1 MCTAISFQTKDHYF
15 GRTLDVDHMYHEAV
29 VIMPRNYELRF
40 RNGNVLSSHYAMIG
54 MATVSDEYPLYYDAT
69 NEYGLS
75 MAGLNFPGNAVY
87 LPVRQNADNISPF
100 ELIAWILCQCRSVQH
115 AQQLLRTINIAEIP
129 FSDAYALTPLHWII
143 SDRTGSIVVEP
154 RADGLHVFDN
164 PIGIL
169 TNSPPFDFHIY
180 NLSNYLNLTAD
191 EPENRF
197 SNKVQLNP
205 ASHGMGAFGLPGDLS
220 SASRFVKAAF
230 VKLNSVC
237 GSTEN
242 ESVSQFFHVLNSV
255 AQQRGCVCT
264 KSGYVITVY
273 TSCCN
278 ADTGVYYYTTY
289 ENSQITAVNMHSV
302 DLQNTQLYVYALV
315 KEQQIN
321 RIN

>member
-15 GRTLDVDHMYHEAV
+15 GRTLDLDHMYHESV
-29 VIMPRNYELRF
+29 VITPRNYELRF

-54 MATVSDEYPLYYDAT
+54 MATVADEYPLYYDAT

-87 LPVRQNADNISPF
+87 LQVRQNADNISPF

-154 RADGLHVFDN
+154 RADGLHIFDN

-169 TNSPPFDFHIY
+169 TNSPPFDFHIQ
-180 NLSNYLNLTAD
+180 NLSNYLNLTAE

-242 ESVSQFFHVLNSV
+242 ESVSQFFHILNAV

-264 KSGYVITVY
+264 KSGYVITAY

-302 DLQNTQLYVYALV
+302 DLQNTQLCVYALV